1 MSRGPCTKALET
13 RRDPSPGAFV
23 SILSSAGHL
32 LATTRADRHGRYQ
45 FSQMAPGR
53 YFVTASRPGYFVSRA
68 GGRAGVRL
76 AIECSKNCLPSEAD
90 IELVRGSVLTGLVV
104 DASGEPVERAKVSMN
119 RAASRQSLLNA
130 IDDWTDDRGRFRIA
144 GLRPG
149 SYLVS
154 VRGGALGAGASSARE
169 TLDLGI
175 GQVLDGLRF
184 VLGGGLVVQFS
195 GRFKRCFGGEGLQ
208 NRCKVAAP

>member
-1 MSRGPCTKALET
+1 MLAALWGAILLQPT
-13 RRDPSPGAFV
+13 GNAAAPNVQGTVRQSAGDTARPSPGAFV

-45 FSQMAPGR
+45 FSQIAPGR

-104 DASGEPVERAKVSMN
+104 DASGDPVERAKVSTN
-119 RAASRQSLLNA
+119 RAASGQSLLNA
-130 IDDWTDDRGRFRIA
+130 IDDWTDDRGHFRIA

-149 SYLVS
+149 SYAVS
-154 VRGGALGAGASSARE
+154 VQGGSLTS
-169 TLDLGI
+169 L
-175 GQVLDGLRF
+175 
-184 VLGGGLVVQFS
+184 
-195 GRFKRCFGGEGLQ
+195 
-208 NRCKVAAP
+208 P